1 MSAAPTSP
9 DPDFLADIYEAAHI
23 PEMWPKLLDRLSAA
37 SNGWGGMLFTA
48 TPEATRW
55 TASPATTAFFD
66 NFLAS
71 GWMSRNPLVERG
83 VKRNHAGFLTDLD
96 LFTRQELDNE
106 PMYADMRR
114 LGGGWHLGT
123 AIAVPN
129 GDTLVVNIEGRHQD
143 APFTRAQAEHLD
155 LYRPHLARAAMLAAR
170 YTQRRFETT
179 VGDLEALGLPAAAL
193 SFRGQVL
200 AANPGFVQLMPSL
213 FQDGPR
219 GLIVQ
224 HRSASRRMLEF
235 LEAGRSNPDLLAGAS
250 IPIPGGEERAPS
262 ILHLVPIHG
271 NAKDVFARAACLA
284 VLTAFHGKAVPGP
297 DIVQGLFDLTPAEA
311 RTAHEVALG
320 KGVPHIAGQLGLSE
334 ETIRKQLKMV
344 FIKTGV
350 SRQSELSALL
360 NSHALSPAG

>member
-1 MSAAPTSP
+1 MAATRTIP
-9 DPDFLADIYEAAHI
+9 DPDLLADIYEAAHI
-23 PEMWPKLLDRLSAA
+23 PELWPTLLDRLSAV
-37 SNGWGGMLFTA
+37 SDGWGGMLFTV

-55 TASPATTAFFD
+55 TASSATTAFFD
-66 NFLAS
+66 SFLAN

-96 LFTRQELDNE
+96 LFTREELDQE

-123 AIAVPN
+123 AITVPN
-129 GDTLVVNIEGRHQD
+129 GDTLVVNIEGRHED

-170 YTQRRFETT
+170 YTQRRFETS

-193 SFRGQVL
+193 TFHGQVL
-200 AANPGFVQLMPSL
+200 AANLGFVHLMPSL

-224 HRSASRRMLEF
+224 HQPAAQRMLDF
-235 LEAGRSNPDLLAGAS
+235 LETGRSDPNLSAGVS
-250 IPIPGGEERAPS
+250 IPIPGGDGRAPS
-262 ILHLVPIHG
+262 IFHLVPVRGH
-271 NAKDVFARAACLA
+271 ARDVFARAACLA
-284 VLTAFHGKAVPGP
+284 VLTEFNGKAVPGP
-297 DIVQGLFDLTPAEA
+297 EIVQGLFDLTPAEA
-311 RTAHEVALG
+311 RTAHEIALG
-320 KGVPHIAGQLGLSE
+320 KGVPTIAGRFGLSE

-344 FIKTGV
+344 YMKTGV
-350 SRQSELSALL
+350 SRQAELSALL
-360 NSHALSPAG
+360 NGRALRI